1 LCVSFLVLDNLIT
14 MNRPTGVTV
23 IAGFCLLAAAY
34 LFVVAV
40 VMLIAPTAIS
50 MRSGAPLMF
59 GLELGGP
66 YMMLIVGAA
75 WGLLGWG
82 LFRMNNW
89 ARWTAMLVCVAGI
102 AAAVPAVSTAADIPA
117 MIWSG
122 GISIMLRTAVI
133 WYLLQAPSVVD
144 SFTKK

>member
-1 LCVSFLVLDNLIT
+1 VLDNSIN
-14 MNRPTGVTV
+14 MKRPAGVTLL
-23 IAGFCLLAAAY
+23 AGFCLLAGAY
-34 LFVVAV
+34 LCIVGAVTLVA
-40 VMLIAPTAIS
+40 PGTIS

-59 GLELGGP
+59 GLELAGP
-66 YMMLIVGAA
+66 YMTLLVGAG

-89 ARWTAMLVCVAGI
+89 ARWLAMLLCVAGI
-102 AAAVPAVSTAADIPA
+102 AAAVPAVSTAADIPG
-117 MIWSG
+117 MIWPG
-122 GISIMLRTAVI
+122 GVGIMLRAAVI